1 MNYLASNL
9 AKALWQMIKEN
20 PDNKEKIISQFI
32 NFLKDKNIVYLL
44 DSIIKYFKREALE
57 SEEKQTLRIRVKN
70 SFSKEII
77 NKIKKVVKADKDVNV
92 DFQKDKEIIGGFI
105 AEYDNKIY
113 DTSIN
118 YQLGQLKKQLSN

>member
-1 MNYLASNL
+1 MNYLALNL

-32 NFLKDKNIVYLL
+32 NFLKNKNIVYLF
-44 DSIIKYFKREALE
+44 DSIIKYFKKEALE
-57 SEEKQTLRIRVKN
+57 SEEKQTLRIRAKN
-70 SFSKEII
+70 SFSEEII
-77 NKIKKVVKADKDVNV
+77 NKIKKVVKADKNVNV

>member
-1 MNYLASNL
+1 MNYLALNL

-32 NFLKDKNIVYLL
+32 NFLKNKNIVYLF
-44 DSIIKYFKREALE
+44 DSIIKYFKKEALE
-57 SEEKQTLRIRVKN
+57 SEEKQTLRIRAKN

-77 NKIKKVVKADKDVNV
+77 NKIKKVVKADKNVNV

>member
-1 MNYLASNL
+1 MNYLALNL

-32 NFLKDKNIVYLL
+32 NFLKNKNIVYLF
-44 DSIIKYFKREALE
+44 DSIIKYFKKEALE
-57 SEEKQTLRIRVKN
+57 SEEKQMLRIRAKN
-70 SFSKEII
+70 SFSEEII
-77 NKIKKVVKADKDVNV
+77 NKIKKVVKADKNVNV